1 MIKIIHTADLHLDSP
16 LATIA
21 LRNNGLRATV
31 ETATRSAL
39 DRILEIALDEQVAA
53 VLIAGDL
60 YDGSQRSMKTAAY
73 LLSAFRRLQ
82 AAGIRVFLVR
92 GNHDAESTITREIS
106 WPENVHVFDGRGGH
120 VMLCEGIAIHG
131 VSFRDPHA
139 TESLLPKFR
148 PVPGVVNIG
157 MLHTSLGGAPG
168 HDPYAPCSVADLA
181 AAGFDYWALGHVHRR
196 TVHHEA
202 PLIVMPGMPQGRD
215 MGEDG
220 PKSVTLIFVGDGEL
234 TIEER
239 LSAALEF
246 RRESINISDCQH
258 VAEVHDRIA
267 AHVRSLGGGTMIV
280 VRLAVTGASA
290 LNWHLRRDADLLLAV
305 AEEAAETNGSVW
317 IDRLDVETQ
326 ILAAQGPADTAG
338 HEIAGLIA
346 KAAHAPGLTAEA
358 AAILSVVL
366 ADLPP
371 EIRDHW
377 GADEAATS
385 QTVERLI
392 GEAADWATAR
402 MHGTAGV

>member
-1 MIKIIHTADLHLDSP
+1 MINILHTADLHLDSP
-16 LATIA
+16 LATMA
-21 LRNNGLRATV
+21 LRNDGLRAVV

-39 DRILEIALDEQVAA
+39 DRIVDIALEEEVAA

-60 YDGSQRSMKTAAY
+60 YDGGQRSMKTAAY
-73 LLSAFRRLQ
+73 LLSAFRRLE
-82 AAGIRVFLVR
+82 AAGIHVFVIR
-92 GNHDAESTITREIS
+92 GNHDAESTITREIAWS
-106 WPENVHVFDGRGGH
+106 DNVHVFDGRGGH
-120 VMLCEGIAIHG
+120 VMLCDGIAIHG

-139 TESLLPKFR
+139 PESLLPKFR

-157 MLHTSLGGAPG
+157 MLHTSLGGAAG

-181 AAGFDYWALGHVHRR
+181 DAGFDYWALGHVHRR

-202 PLIVMPGMPQGRD
+202 PLVVMPGMPQGRD

-220 PKSVTLIFVGDGEL
+220 PKSVTLIHVDNGEL

-239 LSAALEF
+239 PSAALEF
-246 RRESINISDCQH
+246 RRESVDISHCRDL
-258 VAEVHDRIA
+258 AEVQDLITAR
-267 AHVRSLGGGTMIV
+267 VRGLGGGAMIV
-280 VRLAVTGASA
+280 VRFAVTGASA
-290 LNWHLRRDADLLLAV
+290 LNWQLRRDADLLLAV
-305 AEEAAETNGSVW
+305 AEEAAETTGSVW
-317 IDRLDVETQ
+317 IDRLNVETQ
-326 ILAAQGPADTAG
+326 VLAAEAPTDTAA

-346 KAAHAPGLTAEA
+346 EAARAHGLKAEA
-358 AAILSVVL
+358 ATILSEVL

-385 QTVERLI
+385 QSVERLI
-392 GEAADWATAR
+392 GDAADWATAR

>member
-1 MIKIIHTADLHLDSP
+1 M
-16 LATIA
+16 A
-21 LRNNGLRATV
+21 LRNDGLRAAV

-39 DRILEIALDEQVAA
+39 DRIVDIALEEEVAA

-60 YDGSQRSMKTAAY
+60 YDGGQRSMKTAAY
-73 LLSAFRRLQ
+73 LLSAFRRLD
-82 AAGIRVFLVR
+82 AAGIRVFVIR
-92 GNHDAESTITREIS
+92 GNHDAESTITREIAWS
-106 WPENVHVFDGRGGH
+106 DNVHVFDGRGGH
-120 VMLCEGIAIHG
+120 VMICEGIAIHG
-131 VSFRDPHA
+131 VSFRDPQP
-139 TESLLPKFR
+139 ESLLAKFR

-157 MLHTSLGGAPG
+157 MLHTSLGGAAR

-220 PKSVTLIFVGDGEL
+220 PKSVTLIHVADGEL

-239 LSAALEF
+239 ASATLEF
-246 RRESINISDCQH
+246 WRESVDISDCRD
-258 VAEVHDRIA
+258 VAEVQDLIA
-267 AHVRSLGGGTMIV
+267 ARVRCLGGGAMII

-290 LNWHLRRDADLLLAV
+290 LNWQLRRDNDLLLAV
-305 AEEAAETNGSVW
+305 AEEAAETTGSVW
-317 IDRLDVETQ
+317 IDRLNVETQ
-326 ILAAQGPADTAG
+326 MPAAEVPIDTAA

-346 KAAHAPGLTAEA
+346 EAAQAPGLTAEA
-358 AAILSVVL
+358 TTSLSEVL

-371 EIRDHW
+371 EIRDDW
-377 GADEAATS
+377 GADEAATFQS
-385 QTVERLI
+385 VERLV

-402 MHGTAGV
+402 MRGTAGV